1 MTEYTERV
9 ERERNKQA
17 AEKWGKGVR
26 YIHANN
32 GVIETKYNNNIRGR
46 GVPFPASGENIVIK
60 LGWGS
65 ICTKHH
71 WKPAGRLLGFR
82 YYRVGGLLAHGP
94 APQPPSQICLFAL
107 SPSPQPNLSF
117 C

>member
-32 GVIETKYNNNIRGR
+32 GVIETKYNNVKCILSTIY
-46 GVPFPASGENIVIK
+46 FQKS
-60 LGWGS
+60 S
-65 ICTKHH
+65 I
-71 WKPAGRLLGFR
+71 
-82 YYRVGGLLAHGP
+82 
-94 APQPPSQICLFAL
+94 
-107 SPSPQPNLSF
+107 
-117 C
+117 

>member
-32 GVIETKYNNNIRGR
+32 GVIETKYNNGDIHYETRQKNGKYKTHWHKEKLSDSDLF
-46 GVPFPASGENIVIK
+46 VQWVKSLADIVR
-60 LGWGS
+60 
-65 ICTKHH
+65 
-71 WKPAGRLLGFR
+71 A
-82 YYRVGGLLAHGP
+82 
-94 APQPPSQICLFAL
+94 Q
-107 SPSPQPNLSF
+107 
-117 C
+117 

>member
-32 GVIETKYNNNIRGR
+32 GIIETKFNNGDIQYVENKPGGKTTWHREQLTKTSLIEKWWRALADMGGR
-46 GVPFPASGENIVIK
+46 
-60 LGWGS
+60 
-65 ICTKHH
+65 
-71 WKPAGRLLGFR
+71 
-82 YYRVGGLLAHGP
+82 
-94 APQPPSQICLFAL
+94 
-107 SPSPQPNLSF
+107 
-117 C
+117 